1 MVNLK
6 SCNELWVPKIYLY
19 PGGMFV
25 PIAYQQKLKSLNR
38 YVSEKLAP
46 NLVEINSD
54 ELFLENK
61 TFTYFMKMFC
71 TGSLLTLK
79 IINNSHCQKF
89 WIYGLFFFFPCVLFF
104 FLSYYVSF
112 FIYWVQ
118 TNMGNVLIK
127 TLQ

>member
-1 MVNLK
+1 
-6 SCNELWVPKIYLY
+6 
-19 PGGMFV
+19 MFV
-25 PIAYQQKLKSLNR
+25 PIAYQQKLKSLNW
-38 YVSEKLAP
+38 YISEKLAP

-89 WIYGLFFFFPCVLFF
+89 
-104 FLSYYVSF
+104 
-112 FIYWVQ
+112 
-118 TNMGNVLIK
+118 
-127 TLQ
+127 